1 MISDYKNNNYA
12 NLQDIEHMFSD
23 LDDYYKPILVQGLF
37 NDNYQRYNCRE
48 DITREMSIDTYM
60 DKVIPFIR
68 ILINEKKTTEQKLQ
82 LDIGINL
89 VHIIDNKRIR
99 FYTKSENIKCLP
111 SSNTED
117 ILNELLASLYEKFK
131 EDLQLCRTSSSFV
144 YESVE
149 ELNIHFHKV
158 DLQRGATYIPTADWI
173 KNKKATINPNNT
185 KDTYCFM
192 YAITIALYHTE
203 LGSNPER
210 ISKRLIEHIPK
221 LNWHDIDFP
230 ASYNDYVIL

>member
-1 MISDYKNNNYA
+1 MISDYKDNNYA

-117 ILNELLASLYEKFK
+117 ILNELLASFIKTTKKINNYVAQVVVLYM
-131 EDLQLCRTSSSFV
+131 
-144 YESVE
+144 
-149 ELNIHFHKV
+149 KV
-158 DLQRGATYIPTADWI
+158 L
-173 KNKKATINPNNT
+173 K
-185 KDTYCFM
+185 
-192 YAITIALYHTE
+192 
-203 LGSNPER
+203 S
-210 ISKRLIEHIPK
+210 
-221 LNWHDIDFP
+221 
-230 ASYNDYVIL
+230 